1 MRFGAFGEAARV
13 GERFRARGSC
23 LRKWICAKAAKR
35 VAERFLRG
43 PAKSSCVD
51 DLCALVARLPR
62 RSERICLRHAARDS
76 SHVRSFFLHS
86 QKHVV

>member
-1 MRFGAFGEAARV
+1 MRFGAFGEAAWV

-76 SHVRSFFLHS
+76 LHVRSFFLHS

>member
-1 MRFGAFGEAARV
+1 MYFGAFGEFALV
-13 GERFRARGSC
+13 GEPSRTRGSC

-35 VAERFLRG
+35 VVGRFLRG
-43 PAKSSCVD
+43 PARSSSVD
-51 DLCALVARLPR
+51 GLVCA
-62 RSERICLRHAARDS
+62 CGAAGLSGIRPAGL